1 MEELDSEYLGLLSK
15 YVERA
20 VASNASVI
28 IDLHNVSDVEL
39 HVSQ

>member
-1 MEELDSEYLGLLSK
+1 
-15 YVERA
+15 VERA

-39 HVSQ
+39 HVSQWKRNGKMYIKC